1 MENDKV
7 MNKGRKGVDLRVQS
21 SHWNKR
27 AGVVIIVTDL
37 RVGGGGEGAV
47 GGGVVVVVGWGEG

>member
-21 SHWNKR
+21 SHRNKR

-47 GGGVVVVVGWGEG
+47 GVVVVVGWGEG